1 MKNTLFILT
10 EDLNNG
16 VIQSQVFGHID
27 FMKKKKISNF
37 SILYC
42 YWSEV
47 ESRSSLEKI
56 KSLKKIN
63 KLNIYS
69 LKIFPPSLPFSLYL
83 NQNLILKFLLK
94 KNINFDF
101 VHARTDLCAV
111 MAKKIKYIFKVT
123 LIWDCRGYAP
133 AEVDYNNTNFKFIK
147 KIYLYYRFRQASK
160 TSDKVVVVSTTLE
173 QLVRNTGNLNT
184 YLIPSVASKN
194 LFFFNPKI
202 RNDMR
207 KKMKFN
213 KSSIVLI
220 YSGSFK
226 KYQMIDETISFFR
239 STYVKN
245 KNCYMIFL
253 TNDQKIAKKYI
264 SGIRNIMCF
273 SVKQNEVN
281 DYLNAADFAIMIRK
295 KDLTNKTA
303 SPTKFSEYCLAGL
316 NVITNSSVIDFYKFK
331 NKVNNIKDLSNCDIK
346 TISNISR
353 KNIADFYKQKLS
365 KESFIK
371 KFEALY
377 E

>member
-27 FMKKKKISNF
+27 FMRKKKISNF

-42 YWSEV
+42 YWNET

-56 KSLKKIN
+56 KYLKKIK
-63 KLNIYS
+63 KLNIYP
-69 LKIFPPSLPFSLYL
+69 LKIIAPSIPFSLDL
-83 NQNLILKFLLK
+83 NQNLIFKFLLK
-94 KNINFDF
+94 KNINFDY

-111 MAKKIKYIFKVT
+111 MAKKLKYISKVT

-133 AEVDYNNTNFKFIK
+133 AEVDYNNTNFKLIK

-160 TSDKVVVVSTTLE
+160 ISDKVIVVSTALE
-173 QLVRNTGNLNT
+173 QLVKKTGNLNT
-184 YLIPSVASKN
+184 YLIPSVASN
-194 LFFFNPKI
+194 SLFFFSPKI
-202 RNDMR
+202 RINMR

-213 KSSIVLI
+213 KSSIIII

-226 KYQMIDETISFFR
+226 KYQMINETISFFR
-239 STYVKN
+239 SIYSKN

-253 TNDQKIAKKYI
+253 TNDQKIAKQYL
-264 SGIRNIMCF
+264 SGIKNVLCF

-281 DYLNAADFAIMIRK
+281 DYLNAADYAMMIRK

-316 NVITNSSVIDFYKFK
+316 NVITNSSVIDFYKFR
-331 NKVNNIKDLSNCDIK
+331 NKVNNIKDLNSCDVK
-346 TISNISR
+346 VTSNIKR

-371 KFEALY
+371 KFETLY
-377 E
+377 G

>member
-27 FMKKKKISNF
+27 FMRKKKISNF

-42 YWSEV
+42 YWSEA

-56 KSLKKIN
+56 KFLKKIN

-69 LKIFPPSLPFSLYL
+69 LKIFSPSFPFF
-83 NQNLILKFLLK
+83 IKFKPKFDFKIFLK
-94 KNINFDF
+94 KNINFDY
-101 VHARTDLCAV
+101 VRARTDLCAV
-111 MAKKIKYIFKVT
+111 MAKKLKYISKVT

-133 AEVDYNNTNFKFIK
+133 AEVDYNNTYFKFIK

-160 TSDKVVVVSTTLE
+160 ISDKVVVVSTALE
-173 QLVRNTGNLNT
+173 QLVKNTGNLNT
-184 YLIPSVASKN
+184 YLIPSVASDN
-194 LFFFNPKI
+194 LFFFSPKI
-202 RNDMR
+202 RINMR

-213 KSSIVLI
+213 KSSIIII

-226 KYQMIDETISFFR
+226 KYQMINETISFFR
-239 STYVKN
+239 SIYSKN

-253 TNDQKIAKKYI
+253 TNDQKIAKKYL
-264 SGIRNIMCF
+264 SGIKNVLCF

-281 DYLNAADFAIMIRK
+281 DYLNAADYAMMIRK

-316 NVITNSSVIDFYKFK
+316 NVITNSSVIDFYKFR
-331 NKVNNIKDLSNCDIK
+331 NKVNNIKDLNSCDVK
-346 TISNISR
+346 VTSNIKR

-371 KFEALY
+371 KFETLY
-377 E
+377 G